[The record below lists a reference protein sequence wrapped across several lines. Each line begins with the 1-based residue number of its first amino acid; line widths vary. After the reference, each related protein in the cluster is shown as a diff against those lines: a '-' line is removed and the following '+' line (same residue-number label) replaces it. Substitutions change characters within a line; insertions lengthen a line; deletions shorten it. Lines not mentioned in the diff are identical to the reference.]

1 MIHVTSSS
9 ELNYDLKSL
18 LEQKLKNKF
27 GDLEIQYAVDPKLI
41 LGLTIK
47 VDDEEYYSNLNYEIN
62 YILSQLLK

>member
-9 ELNYDLKSL
+9 ELNHELKSL

-27 GDLEIQYAVDPKLI
+27 GDLEIQYVVDPKLI

>member
-1 MIHVTSSS
+1 MIQVTSSS
-9 ELNYDLKSL
+9 QLNEELKTL

-27 GDLEIQYAVDPKLI
+27 GDLEIQYSVDPKLI